1 MSKYPLDRLVEVM
14 EKLLS
19 PEGCPW
25 DREQTHASLTR
36 YLIEEAYEVVDAV
49 WANDM
54 DKLKEELGDVLLQV
68 VFHSVLAAKEQ
79 VFDIND
85 VIAGVTEKMISR
97 HPHVFG
103 SLILSTSSEVL
114 DRWEGFK
121 KKEGKKRVLEGIP
134 KSLPALMRAEKLQ
147 AKAARVGFDWPDV
160 EGALEKVAEEIR
172 ELAEAKRPE
181 NVAAEMGDIL
191 FAVVNVARFLGV
203 DPEEAL
209 QKTNDKFERRFNFIE
224 DSLISQGKT
233 WDEMSLEELD
243 GLWEKAK
250 SHVFKDDV

>member
-1 MSKYPLDRLVEVM
+1 MDKYPLDELVEVM
-14 EKLLS
+14 DRLLG
-19 PEGCPW
+19 PGGCPW

-36 YLIEEAYEVVDAV
+36 YLIEEAYEVVDAI
-49 WANDM
+49 WQKDM

-68 VFHSVLAAKEQ
+68 VFHSALARREEA
-79 VFDIND
+79 FDIND
-85 VIAGVTEKMISR
+85 VIKGVTEKMINR

-103 SLILSTSSEVL
+103 SMNLSTSSEVL

-121 KKEGKKRVLEGIP
+121 EKEGKKRVLEGIP

-147 AKAARVGFDWPDV
+147 SKAARVGFDWPDV
-160 EGALEKVAEEIR
+160 EGALQKVAEEVR
-172 ELAEAKRPE
+172 ELAEAKEPE

-209 QKTNDKFERRFNFIE
+209 QKTNNKFEDRFRYIE
-224 DSLISQGKT
+224 DNLVQQGKA
-233 WDEMSLEELD
+233 WSEVSLEEMD
-243 GLWEKAK
+243 ALWEEAKAK
-250 SHVFKDDV
+250 F